1 MLQQHLRQCCK
12 AGNSRPEEV
21 DNRPEAE
28 GAQRKEDDMA
38 VFYRLSQVTSPK
50 QKGYGKWYPRAV
62 MTNTVDTN
70 ALATI
75 MQRNCTVKK
84 SDILAVITE
93 LIETMQDQLQDS
105 KRVKLNGFGTF
116 KIGLSSTGADKASD
130 FSASKNIKGLHV
142 LFQPE
147 VKYDSEGLRQK
158 TFITGCSVQ
167 EAPKNAVETS
177 KPKDDTPAGNDN
189 AGDGPTNDDAGDG
202 PTNGD

>member
-1 MLQQHLRQCCK
+1 
-12 AGNSRPEEV
+12 
-21 DNRPEAE
+21 
-28 GAQRKEDDMA
+28 MA

-70 ALATI
+70 ELANI

-84 SDILAVITE
+84 SDILAVISE

-116 KIGLSSTGADKASD
+116 KIGLTSEGADSAAD
-130 FSASKNIKGLHV
+130 FSSSKHIKGLHV

-147 VKYDSEGLRQK
+147 VKTDSNGQRQK
-158 TFITGCSVQ
+158 TFISGCTVQ
-167 EAPKNAVETS
+167 EAPKNAVDTS
-177 KPKDDTPAGNDN
+177 KPKTEDTPAPSNDEPSNGNPN
-189 AGDGPTNDDAGDG
+189 EPGSDAPEDE
-202 PTNGD
+202 

>member
-1 MLQQHLRQCCK
+1 
-12 AGNSRPEEV
+12 
-21 DNRPEAE
+21 
-28 GAQRKEDDMA
+28 MA

-70 ALATI
+70 ELANI

-84 SDILAVITE
+84 SDILAVISE

-116 KIGLSSTGADKASD
+116 KIGLTSEGADSAAD
-130 FSASKNIKGLHV
+130 FSSSKHIKGLHV

-147 VKYDSEGLRQK
+147 VKTDSNGQRQK
-158 TFITGCSVQ
+158 TFISGCTVQ
-167 EAPKNAVETS
+167 EAPKNAVDTS
-177 KPKDDTPAGNDN
+177 KPKTEGGDTPAPSNDEPSNGNSN
-189 AGDGPTNDDAGDG
+189 EPGSDAPEDE
-202 PTNGD
+202 